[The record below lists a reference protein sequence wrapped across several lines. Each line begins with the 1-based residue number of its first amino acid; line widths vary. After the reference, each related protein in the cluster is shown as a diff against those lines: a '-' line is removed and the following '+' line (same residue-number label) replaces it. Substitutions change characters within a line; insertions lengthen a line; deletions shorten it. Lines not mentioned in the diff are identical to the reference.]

1 MGGATHPYGVR
12 EVQRLLGMPP
22 ATLRALV
29 NAGFVA
35 PQRGPR
41 RAWLFSFQ
49 DLIVLR
55 AAQSLVAARVPQRRI
70 LKSLRDLRRQLPESM
85 PLSGLS
91 IGAVGD
97 RVVVKE
103 GTQRWQAESGQYL
116 LAFDVEAAQVG
127 PRSIAAPAARGATDE
142 FEAGIAFEE
151 QGQPGQALAAY
162 ERAVAADRCHLD
174 AHTNRALLLQDLGRH
189 AEAERA
195 YRAAFDACEHAAV
208 LWFNYALMLE
218 DLGRQGEA
226 ARAYEAALRR
236 DADFADAHYNLA
248 LIYEKLGRGRD
259 ALRHFARYRKLNR

>member
-1 MGGATHPYGVR
+1 MTHPYGVR
-12 EVQRLLGMPP
+12 EVERLLGMPS

-29 NAGFVA
+29 NAGFVT
-35 PQRGPR
+35 PGRGPR

-55 AAQSLVAARVPQRRI
+55 AAQSLVAAKVPQRRI
-70 LKSLRDLRRQLPESM
+70 LKSLRELRRQLPETM

-116 LAFDVEAAQVG
+116 LAFDVQPELGSRPSAAT
-127 PRSIAAPAARGATDE
+127 AAAGMTDH
-142 FEAGIAFEE
+142 FEQGIALEE
-151 QGQPGQALAAY
+151 QGNREQALAAY
-162 ERAVAADRCHLD
+162 ERAIAADRCHLD
-174 AHTNRALLLQDLGRH
+174 AHTNRALLLQDLGRP
-189 AEAERA
+189 ADAERA
-195 YRAAFDACEHAAV
+195 YREAFEACEDAAV

-218 DLGRQGEA
+218 DLGRHAEA
-226 ARAYEAALRR
+226 ARSYESALRR

-259 ALRHFARYRKLNR
+259 ALRHFARYRQLTK